1 MSLGWNEVLT
11 AVAFSLE
18 NTPGVF
24 SWLGP
29 GLCVTATAAGPASL
43 PLSPRCVVFLNIT
56 GFRKSCFVKPS
67 RDHRNAL
74 RCMLRLHINLKAIKT
89 TKKNCSIIHDQIVPV
104 KARTISTCFTGFLLI
119 IIIIIFA

>member
-1 MSLGWNEVLT
+1 M
-11 AVAFSLE
+11 
-18 NTPGVF
+18 
-24 SWLGP
+24 
-29 GLCVTATAAGPASL
+29 TATAAGPASL

-56 GFRKSCFVKPS
+56 RFRKSCFVKPS

-74 RCMLRLHINLKAIKT
+74 RCMLRLHINVKAIKT
-89 TKKNCSIIHDQIVPV
+89 TKKNSIIHDQIVLV